1 MTEDTDD
8 SPPLAPSN
16 IKRLQQV
23 IGALLYYARMV
34 DNTLLVALG
43 SLASAQSKATDATMD
58 ALIHLLNYCAT
69 HPNATIRYK
78 ASDMILHISS
88 DASYLSVDG
97 ARSRFGGYFFLSKS
111 IGHQAPEP
119 SDPPPPFNA
128 PVHVNSAIIT
138 AVMSSAADAEY
149 GALFFNA
156 KDGCKLRTTLQD
168 MGYPQPATP
177 IQADNSCAVGLAND
191 TVKQKRS
198 KAIDMRFYWV
208 KDRVKQ
214 KQFLIYWRKGVDN
227 DADYF
232 TKHHP
237 PSHHRKH
244 RSRFLHTS
252 IDSDE
257 TEGNVQ
263 IIIEQTRDSS
273 NDKRIRNK

>member
-1 MTEDTDD
+1 
-8 SPPLAPSN
+8 
-16 IKRLQQV
+16 
-23 IGALLYYARMV
+23 
-34 DNTLLVALG
+34 
-43 SLASAQSKATDATMD
+43 
-58 ALIHLLNYCAT
+58 
-69 HPNATIRYK
+69 
-78 ASDMILHISS
+78 
-88 DASYLSVDG
+88 
-97 ARSRFGGYFFLSKS
+97 
-111 IGHQAPEP
+111 
-119 SDPPPPFNA
+119 
-128 PVHVNSAIIT
+128 
-138 AVMSSAADAEY
+138 MSSAAEAEY

-244 RSRFLHTS
+244 RSRFLHTA